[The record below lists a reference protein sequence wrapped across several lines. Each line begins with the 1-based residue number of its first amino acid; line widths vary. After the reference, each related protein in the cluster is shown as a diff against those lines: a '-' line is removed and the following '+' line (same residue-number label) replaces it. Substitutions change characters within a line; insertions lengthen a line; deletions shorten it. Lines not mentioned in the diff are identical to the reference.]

1 MSTIDETFCHQP
13 IFPKVFGEYKLH
25 FSNEEEQVLAKWKT
39 REHAIE
45 YSLVAADEFQTTYA
59 KPYETVEERSKW
71 KVWDAPFQI
80 LHLQRNILKNCD
92 ELRSIG
98 QSIIDIS
105 NHYVKNAYGIELN
118 DDCILDFSDSWMI
131 KLQGNP
137 EGGPFRKHNHATS
150 WLTGVLYLDDS
161 NCGVQLH
168 NNLGSTFDEDNY
180 PWVFQPDA
188 VETNLYNINEIDIDI
203 EKGKC
208 IIFNSKMEH
217 SLNNFGPI
225 DDTRY
230 SLAFNIW
237 PYGNISN
244 KGGSMLSYPPEPV
257 RQL

>member
-1 MSTIDETFCHQP
+1 MSTIDETFYHQP

-25 FSNEEEQVLAKWKT
+25 FSDEEEKILEKWKT

-45 YSLVAADEFQTTYA
+45 HSLIVADQFETFSA

-80 LHLQRNILKNCD
+80 LHLQKNILKNCP

-98 QSIIDIS
+98 QSILDIS
-105 NHYVKNAYGIELN
+105 NHYVKNAYGIELL

-131 KLQGNP
+131 RLQGDP
-137 EGGPFRKHNHATS
+137 DGGPFRKHNHAAS

-161 NCGVQLH
+161 NCGLQLH
-168 NNLGSTFDEDNY
+168 NDLGTTFDQDNY
-180 PWVFQPDA
+180 PWVWQPDM
-188 VETNLYNINEIDIDI
+188 VEPNLFNTNEIDIGI

-208 IIFNSKMEH
+208 VIFNSKMNH
-217 SLNNFGPI
+217 SLNNFGSY
-225 DDTRY
+225 DDVRY
-230 SLAFNIW
+230 SIAFNIW
-237 PYGNISN
+237 LFGNVN
-244 KGGSMLSYPPEPV
+244 DRGGSMLSYPPEPV